1 MIKDIISL
9 LKTVNNET
17 ENIRIAK
24 GKNKL
29 ATSWSEAFKQIKD
42 SYNGNN

>member
-9 LKTVNNET
+9 LKIVDKET
-17 ENIRIAK
+17 ENIKIAK

-29 ATSWSEAFKQIKD
+29 ATTWSEAFKQIKEAL
-42 SYNGNN
+42 